1 MNENISEQ
9 DYLRKHLEQ
18 VEGKN
23 INPEKTQTENKNI
36 IDTTVSNLSYFTVDV
51 KELPSGIFYP
61 VGTTIQIRPAEVKE
75 IQAYSMVDDNNFHD
89 IVEKMNEMLSACVRV
104 KYANG
109 KVGSYLDLRDSDR
122 FYLIFA
128 IKELTFQN
136 GTNLISTV
144 ECSCGAEVN
153 IELVRKNFRFFKI
166 DDKLKNYFDPT
177 NGYFTFET
185 TSGSTYNMCPPT
197 IGLQKN
203 FTDYIIE
210 TKQKDKKINMSFLK
224 IVPFTLV
231 NRTSITSA
239 GIDAKLVE
247 FTKMNGV
254 DFQFLFSAVD
264 LMNFGIEKIVKTC
277 SCGLE
282 VHSKMLFPDG
292 ASALFVVS
300 NAFDK
305 YIKK

>member
-1 MNENISEQ
+1 
-9 DYLRKHLEQ
+9 
-18 VEGKN
+18 
-23 INPEKTQTENKNI
+23 
-36 IDTTVSNLSYFTVDV
+36 
-51 KELPSGIFYP
+51 
-61 VGTTIQIRPAEVKE
+61 
-75 IQAYSMVDDNNFHD
+75 MVY
-89 IVEKMNEMLSACVRV
+89 IVL
-104 KYANG
+104 
-109 KVGSYLDLRDSDR
+109 
-122 FYLIFA
+122 
-128 IKELTFQN
+128 
-136 GTNLISTV
+136 STV
-144 ECSCGAEVN
+144 ECSCGEEVN
-153 IELVRKNFRFFKI
+153 IELIRKNFRFFKI

-177 NGYFTFET
+177 NGYFIFET
-185 TSGSTYNMCPPT
+185 TSGNTYNMCPPT

-231 NRTSITSA
+231 NRTSITTE
-239 GIDAKLVE
+239 GINAKLNE
-247 FTKMNGV
+247 FTKMNGS

-264 LMNFGIEKIVKTC
+264 LMNFGIEKIVKNC

>member
-1 MNENISEQ
+1 
-9 DYLRKHLEQ
+9 
-18 VEGKN
+18 
-23 INPEKTQTENKNI
+23 
-36 IDTTVSNLSYFTVDV
+36 
-51 KELPSGIFYP
+51 
-61 VGTTIQIRPAEVKE
+61 
-75 IQAYSMVDDNNFHD
+75 MVDDNNFHD

-144 ECSCGAEVN
+144 ECTCGAEVN
-153 IELVRKNFRFFKI
+153 IELVRKNFKFFKI